1 MRTVVSAVI
10 FTTALLLAVSGS
22 AAPATEDV
30 TPTPTPTAQQ
40 TAPTPTPAPNSLAAA
55 ARQIRLRRGT
65 PTAGQKP
72 LVITNKNLQGYA
84 EKGSLTYSSGST
96 SATGSGGPDGAEGKD
111 SDQEKRSDKEKRA
124 YWRGKYQDQKN
135 KIADMQ
141 KRIQELDKE
150 IPGLWTQF
158 YSWDDPAYRDGV
170 IKPKLDRALQERKEL
185 GDKLPAEQ
193 NKLEE
198 ILEQARRDGALPG
211 WFRGLVD

>member
-1 MRTVVSAVI
+1 MRTAASAVI
-10 FTTALLLAVSGS
+10 ITTALLLAVSG
-22 AAPATEDV
+22 PATAHATEE
-30 TPTPTPTAQQ
+30 PTPTPTAKKA
-40 TAPTPTPAPNSLAAA
+40 APTTTPAPNSLAAA

-65 PTAGQKP
+65 PIAGRTP

-84 EKGSLTYSSGST
+84 EKGSLTYS
-96 SATGSGGPDGAEGKD
+96 TGSGSATASSGPDGAEGKA
-111 SDQEKRSDKEKRA
+111 SDKEKRSDEEKRA

-135 KIADMQ
+135 KIANMQ

-198 ILEQARRDGALPG
+198 ILDQARRDGALPG

>member
-1 MRTVVSAVI
+1 MRIAAFPVVATCV
-10 FTTALLLAVSGS
+10 LLLA
-22 AAPATEDV
+22 APGPTVRATEN
-30 TPTPTPTAQQ
+30 PTATPTAGKA
-40 TAPTPTPAPNSLAAA
+40 APTPTPAPNSLAAA
-55 ARQIRLRRGT
+55 ASQIRLRRGT
-65 PTAGQKP
+65 PTADQKP

-84 EKGSLTYSSGST
+84 KKGSLTYSSRS
-96 SATGSGGPDGAEGKD
+96 GSGTILAHEDGVAGKD
-111 SDQEKRSDKEKRA
+111 SSGDKRSDEEKRT
-124 YWRGKYQDQKN
+124 YWQGKYKDQKN

-141 KRIQELDKE
+141 RRIKELDKE

-185 GDKLPAEQ
+185 GKKLPEEQ
-193 NKLEE
+193 NKLDE